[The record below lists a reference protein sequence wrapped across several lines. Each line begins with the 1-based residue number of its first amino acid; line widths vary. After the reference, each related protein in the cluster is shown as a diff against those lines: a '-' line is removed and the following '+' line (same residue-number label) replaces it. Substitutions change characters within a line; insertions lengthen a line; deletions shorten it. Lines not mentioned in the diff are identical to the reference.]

1 MDRKLA
7 SLALSVLLVAVFVG
21 GYIGYTEMQKSHGTG
36 TGLALQEQ
44 ENSVLND
51 VQSGIINE
59 TETIEIGEMI

>member
-7 SLALSVLLVAVFVG
+7 GLALSVLLVAAFVG
-21 GYIGYTEMQKSHGTG
+21 GYIGYTEMQKANGTG
-36 TGLALQEQ
+36 PGLALQEQ
-44 ENSVLND
+44 ENSVLSD